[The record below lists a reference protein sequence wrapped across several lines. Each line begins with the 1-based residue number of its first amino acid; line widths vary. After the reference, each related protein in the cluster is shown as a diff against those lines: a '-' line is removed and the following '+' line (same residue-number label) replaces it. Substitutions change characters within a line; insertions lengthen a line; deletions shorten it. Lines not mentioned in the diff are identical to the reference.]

1 MDTLAFHFDAYGGWG
16 EVKGVAGFDEHGLL
30 LQFTTSDALF
40 GVLKS
45 GLREVRLPIEAL
57 RSVQYRAGFLW
68 LMPAIELRVRELSA
82 LKDLPESEQGRLRL
96 RVAFRDRH
104 EAREFAQEL
113 DRWRSLRRIAEL
125 DRNLDRLGVGGAAS
139 APGHAATPAGG
150 HRIGTSTPAR
160 RTETDSER

>member
-16 EVKGVAGFDEHGLL
+16 EVKGMAGFDERGLL
-30 LQFTTSDALF
+30 LQFTTRDALF

-45 GLREVRLPIEAL
+45 DLREVRIPIEAL

-68 LMPAIELRVRELSA
+68 LMPAIELRVRELSV

-125 DRNLDRLGVGGAAS
+125 DRNLDRLGIGGVDVM
-139 APGHAATPAGG
+139 PGDAATTAGG
-150 HRIGTSTPAR
+150 HRIGAAVPVR
-160 RTETDSER
+160 RTETDSEP

>member
-16 EVKGVAGFDEHGLL
+16 KVQGMAGFDERGLL
-30 LQFTTSDALF
+30 LQFTTRDALF

-45 GLREVRLPIEAL
+45 GMREVRIPIEAL
-57 RSVQYRAGFLW
+57 RNVQYRAGFLW
-68 LMPAIELRVRELSA
+68 LMPAIELRVRERSA

-113 DRWRSLRRIAEL
+113 ESWRSLRRIAEL
-125 DRNLDRLGVGGAAS
+125 DRNLDRLGIGGVDVM
-139 APGHAATPAGG
+139 PGDAATTAGG
-150 HRIGTSTPAR
+150 HRIGTAVPVR
-160 RTETDSER
+160 RTETDSEG

>member
-16 EVKGVAGFDEHGLL
+16 KVQGMAGFDEHGLL
-30 LQFTTSDALF
+30 LQFTTRDALF

-45 GLREVRLPIEAL
+45 GMREVRIPIEAL

-68 LMPAIELRVRELSA
+68 LMPAIELRVRELSV
-82 LKDLPESEQGRLRL
+82 LQDLPESEQGRLRL

-125 DRNLDRLGVGGAAS
+125 DRNLDRLGIGGAAS
-139 APGHAATPAGG
+139 APGHAAATADG
-150 HRIGTSTPAR
+150 HRIGTRATHRPQEA
-160 RTETDSER
+160 DPER